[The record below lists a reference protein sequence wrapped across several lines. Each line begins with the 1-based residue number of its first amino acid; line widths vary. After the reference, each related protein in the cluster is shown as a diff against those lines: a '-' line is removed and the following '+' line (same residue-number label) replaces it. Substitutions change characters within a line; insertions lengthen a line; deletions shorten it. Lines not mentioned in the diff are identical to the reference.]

1 MPLMKG
7 KSKQAFSK
15 NVETEM
21 NAGKPQKQALAIAY
35 SMKKKAKKMAEG
47 GMADSRL
54 QSDAHE
60 SEMDHADGAGPEM
73 DHANL
78 DLSHQSAAEKHNA
91 AAMSEDERALNQHG
105 ADEQGPDGTMMAEGG
120 QITDNEQDEAHMEDM
135 VGRIM
140 AKRQQHFSEGG
151 KVANRTD
158 IDTADHMP
166 AQYDDL
172 VLRDDLESSSDGANN
187 GDHLGNDQEDKD
199 REDIVSRVMRSRAK
213 KDKLPNPR

>member
-1 MPLMKG
+1 MPLIKG

-21 NAGKPQKQALAIAY
+21 NAGKPQKQALAISY
-35 SMKKKAKKMAEG
+35 SMKKKAKKMAMG

-54 QSDAHE
+54 QSDEHE
-60 SEMDHADGAGPEM
+60 DEMVGSAGGPEM

-78 DLSHQSAAEKHNA
+78 DLAHQSAAEKRNA

-105 ADEQGPDGTMMAEGG
+105 ADEQGPDSTLMAEGG

-140 AKRQQHFSEGG
+140 KKRQQHFSEGG
-151 KVANRTD
+151 RVANRTN
-158 IDTADHMP
+158 IDTADHDP
-166 AQYDDL
+166 AQFDDL
-172 VLRDDLESSSDGANN
+172 VLRDDLESSYTGANS
-187 GDHLGNDQEDKD
+187 GDELGNEQEDHD
-199 REDIVSRVMRSRAK
+199 REDIVARIMRSRAK
-213 KDKLPNPR
+213 KNKLPNPR